1 MISMVR
7 SHKEKKKREDYVK
20 HIPRLQVKILVL
32 FSDVKT
38 QPKFVTEVRGCV
50 YLCIYFL
57 RVIQLSASNMY
68 SDAHKQLFFLRSANS
83 VYILYFGHTF

>member
-20 HIPRLQVKILVL
+20 HIPRVQVKILVF

-38 QPKFVTEVRGCV
+38 QPNFVTEVRGCV

-68 SDAHKQLFFLRSANS
+68 SDAHKQLFFLRSLGA
-83 VYILYFGHTF
+83 T